1 MIGPNMTRCLFMA
14 EYGFNGSLSESSGKD
29 KRTGWLVGY
38 PGEVWLNISHVG
50 CTYLMNGYHNL
61 ISFCNHSCLVSMGG
75 PTL

>member
-1 MIGPNMTRCLFMA
+1 MGSTVHFQSPAVKIKGP
-14 EYGFNGSLSESSGKD
+14 D
-29 KRTGWLVGY
+29 GWWAIRVRFG
-38 PGEVWLNISHVG
+38 LNISHVG